1 MVTSPV
7 EALTVAEFGF
17 VLAKVN
23 APARE
28 EVGGASVK
36 PGLEAVYPEPGR
48 AKPLNMVILI
58 CGATMPPIFV
68 GEERCVV
75 DASPSCP

>member
-7 EALTVAEFGF
+7 VALIVAELGL

-36 PGLEAVYPEPGR
+36 PGLVAVDPEPGR
-48 AKPLNMVILI
+48 ANPLN
-58 CGATMPPIFV
+58 
-68 GEERCVV
+68 VV
-75 DASPSCP
+75 MLN

>member
-7 EALTVAEFGF
+7 VALIVAELGL

-36 PGLEAVYPEPGR
+36 PGLEAV
-48 AKPLNMVILI
+48 
-58 CGATMPPIFV
+58 
-68 GEERCVV
+68 
-75 DASPSCP
+75 